1 MIKDIASSCKI
12 FLMKLKESKYSA
24 VLNVKVTLLI
34 IRVGLIAYMGRL
46 LVDSRGKQKSHKIKD
61 HLLQIK

>member
-1 MIKDIASSCKI
+1 
-12 FLMKLKESKYSA
+12 MKLKESKYSA

>member
-1 MIKDIASSCKI
+1 
-12 FLMKLKESKYSA
+12 MKLKESKYSA

-46 LVDSRGKQKSHKIKD
+46 LVDSREKQKNHKIKD